1 MYRACPPSRP
11 GTDGFPDSPPPFPPR
26 AARAVSKRYNIP
38 TNKYKVKAGQDQ
50 EFWESKGWIDPQ
62 DPRGWFQW

>member
-1 MYRACPPSRP
+1 MYL
-11 GTDGFPDSPPPFPPR
+11 
-26 AARAVSKRYNIP
+26 SKRYNIP
-38 TNKYKVKAGQDQ
+38 TNKYKVKAGQDQVRGTRWSFGRRRELTRRPRLPPFHHQ